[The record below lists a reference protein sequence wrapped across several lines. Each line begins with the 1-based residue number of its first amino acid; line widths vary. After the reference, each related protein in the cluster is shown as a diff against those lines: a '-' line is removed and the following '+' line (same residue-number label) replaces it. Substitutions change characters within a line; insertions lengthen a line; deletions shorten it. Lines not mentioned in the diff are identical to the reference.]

1 MSGVT
6 LGEIVKPRSDTHV
19 FRLMHGVRRTSDVND
34 NTRRILY
41 VSGVNGERFNSSSG
55 PLVPRVSGSLGL
67 WVSWFWGLWVPGSL
81 GPWVLGSLGLWV
93 FGSLGLWVYTL
104 HSDLFG
110 LCLALITD
118 C

>member
-1 MSGVT
+1 M
-6 LGEIVKPRSDTHV
+6 K
-19 FRLMHGVRRTSDVND
+19 FRLMHDVRRTSDVND
-34 NTRRILY
+34 STQRILY
-41 VSGVNGERFNSSSG
+41 VSGLNGEQFNSSSG
-55 PLVPRVSGSLGL
+55 LLVPRVSGSLGL
-67 WVSWFWGLWVPGSL
+67 WVSGSLGLSVLGSMGPWVSGSL